1 MIDFRTY
8 FDSHTHALPL
18 ALPLFLLFSMLQ
30 FSVYSLV
37 SWSVNGS
44 FFVHS
49 FEKSHLIVNTG
60 VFLIVFKTHLALLFT
75 VSIKIYSKVQFFF
88 CFRIFCVAYAMIGVA
103 KRFYGTDTRQFKF
116 ELLFRCF
123 FNASILFQMIFVSVV
138 FEYKYI
144 HTHTWQCNN
153 WWFFWYEIVF
163 YFVGACVCAGEIE
176 RMWRHFHI
184 LNGRKISLSLSRVFT
199 LDRSLASDF
208 GKRPMNNRWDTSRCF

>member
-88 CFRIFCVAYAMIGVA
+88 AFAYFVLRTRWLVSLRDSMEQIPGNLNLNYCFAVFLMLPFCS
-103 KRFYGTDTRQFKF
+103 KWF
-116 ELLFRCF
+116 
-123 FNASILFQMIFVSVV
+123 LFQSYLNINTFTRTHDSVTIGD
-138 FEYKYI
+138 FSGMKS
-144 HTHTWQCNN
+144 
-153 WWFFWYEIVF
+153 FF
-163 YFVGACVCAGEIE
+163 
-176 RMWRHFHI
+176 
-184 LNGRKISLSLSRVFT
+184 ISLV
-199 LDRSLASDF
+199 LAYVR
-208 GKRPMNNRWDTSRCF
+208 GKSSGCDVISIY